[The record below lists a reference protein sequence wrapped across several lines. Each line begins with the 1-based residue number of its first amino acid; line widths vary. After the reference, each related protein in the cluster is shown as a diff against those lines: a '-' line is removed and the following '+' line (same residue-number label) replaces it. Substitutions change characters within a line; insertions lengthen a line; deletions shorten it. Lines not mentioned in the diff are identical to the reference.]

1 METQERIVP
10 ITIEDEM
17 KDSYLDYAMSVIVSR
32 ALPDVCDGLKPV
44 HRRIL
49 YSMSRQNLTPG
60 RPYKKSASTVG
71 DVIAKYHPH
80 GDKAI
85 YDSMVR
91 MAQDFNLRYL
101 LVDGHGNFG
110 SIDGD
115 PPAAMR
121 YTESRLTRMAIE
133 MLEDLDKETIDFR
146 PNFDNS
152 LEEPVVLPAKLP
164 NLLVNGSV
172 GIAVGMATNIPPHNL
187 GEVVDGLVTLID
199 DPEVPD
205 EQLFKIIRAP
215 DFPTGGLI
223 MGLEGVRN
231 AFSTGRGSI
240 TMRAVTEIF
249 EHKNGRYDIIVTE
262 IPYQVNKAKL
272 VEQIANLV
280 KEKKVSGIRDIRDES
295 DRRGMRV
302 VIELSS
308 NNNLPQI
315 TLNQLFKRSSLQSN
329 FSVNMVALVNGVPKL
344 LTLRD
349 TLKLYLEHRYRVIV
363 RRSQF
368 ELKKAKARAHI
379 LEGLQIALDNIDE
392 IIATIRASQ
401 TGAEAKE
408 KLIERFHLSDVQ
420 AQAILDMRLQRLTGL
435 ERLKIDEE
443 YAELLKKISY
453 LEDLLASD
461 TRIHEL
467 IREELLEIKNK
478 YSDAR
483 RSKITRGIDTNFD
496 QEDLIPESDVFV
508 TISHGGYIKRF
519 PLMTYKRQRRG
530 GKGIGSSKLK
540 DEDFI
545 EHTFVTTTHHYLLFF
560 TNKAKVYRLKVYEI
574 PEMGRKARGTYLMNL
589 IQIDRD
595 EYISAIIPVRDFS
608 KDSGYLV
615 MATKKGYIKKTA
627 LSEYAHIYKVGLFA
641 LTLSEDDE
649 LVAVHQTSGNIE
661 LFLSTRK
668 GKAIR
673 FREDQIRPIG
683 RRARGVKGM
692 KLRQGDYVVAMDY
705 ICKGDQVLV
714 ITENGL
720 GKRTPLEEFSVQK
733 RYGYGLIA
741 TKVTKKT
748 GPVVMARIVHED
760 DELIVTT
767 NWGYVIRLKAKDL
780 SIYGRA
786 TQGVIVIR
794 LDPDDIV
801 TGFSVIPYEYENQ
814 EELEDEE

>member
-1 METQERIVP
+1 MEEKQERIIP

-17 KDSYLDYAMSVIVSR
+17 KDSYIDYAMSVIVSR

-49 YSMSRQNLTPG
+49 YSMYRQNLTPG

-80 GDKAI
+80 GDVAI

-91 MAQDFNLRYL
+91 MAQDFNMRYT

-121 YTESRLTRMAIE
+121 YTESRLTRMSIE
-133 MLEDLDKETIDFR
+133 MLEDLDKETVDFR

-152 LEEPVVLPAKLP
+152 LEEPVVLPSKFP
-164 NLLVNGSV
+164 NMLVNGSV

-187 GEVVDGLVTLID
+187 GEVIDGLVAIID
-199 DPEVPD
+199 EPNLPD
-205 EQLFKIIRAP
+205 EQIFRIIKAP

-223 MGLEGVRN
+223 MGLDGVRK
-231 AFSTGRGSI
+231 AFSTGRGSV
-240 TMRAVTEIF
+240 TMRAETEIV

-280 KEKKVSGIRDIRDES
+280 KDKKVTGIRDIRDES
-295 DRRGMRV
+295 DRRGLRI
-302 VIELSS
+302 VIELS
-308 NNNLPQI
+308 NNNDLPQI
-315 TLNQLFKRSSLQSN
+315 TLNQLFKRSYLQSN
-329 FSVNMVALVNGVPKL
+329 FSVNMVALVDGVPRL

-349 TLKLYLEHRYRVIV
+349 ALELYLRHRYRVVV
-363 RRSQF
+363 RRSQY

-392 IIATIRASQ
+392 IITTIRKSQ
-401 TGAEAKE
+401 TSAEAKE
-408 KLIERFHLSDVQ
+408 NLIEKFHLSDVQ
-420 AQAILDMRLQRLTGL
+420 AQAILDMRLHRLTGL
-435 ERLKIDEE
+435 ERQKIDEE

-461 TRIHEL
+461 RRINGV
-467 IREELLEIKNK
+467 IREELLEIKNR
-478 YSDAR
+478 YADAR
-483 RSKITRGIDTNFD
+483 RSKIMRGIDAGFD

-595 EYISAIIPVRDFS
+595 EYISAIIPVRDFEE
-608 KDSGYLV
+608 DSGYLV
-615 MATKKGYIKKTA
+615 MATKKGFVKKTA
-627 LSEYAHIYKVGLFA
+627 LSEYANIHRGGLIA
-641 LTLSEDDE
+641 LTLSDDDE
-649 LVAVHQTSGNIE
+649 LVAVHQTSGDLE
-661 LFLSTRK
+661 LFLATRK

-683 RRARGVKGM
+683 RTARGVRGM
-692 KLRQGDYVVAMDY
+692 KLRHGDYVVTMDY
-705 ICKGDQVLV
+705 IYKGNQVLI

-733 RYGYGLIA
+733 RYGYGIIA
-741 TKVTKKT
+741 TKVTKRT
-748 GPVVMARIVHED
+748 GPVVRARVIHEK

-767 NWGYVIRLKAKDL
+767 NQGYVIRLKAKDI
-780 SIYGRA
+780 SVFGRA

-794 LDPDDIV
+794 LDADDVV
-801 TGFSVIPYEYENQ
+801 TGFSVIPYED
-814 EELEDEE
+814 EDEEEEE